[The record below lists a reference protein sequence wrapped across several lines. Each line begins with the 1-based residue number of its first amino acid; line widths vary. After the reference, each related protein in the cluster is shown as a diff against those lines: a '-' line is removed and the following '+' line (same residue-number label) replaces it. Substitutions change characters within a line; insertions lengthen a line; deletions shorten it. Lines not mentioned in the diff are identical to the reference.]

1 MTQGMGSNEV
11 YDLFQAGKAH
21 MERGDNAQAT
31 VSLEKAKRR
40 DPDKASIREALGV
53 AYLRLRRYQEA
64 AAEFEHI
71 LDAAPANDYAHY
83 CMGRCLDRMGQRS
96 LAAGHYKMAAW
107 LRPDVDYYQR
117 ALDGL
122 LD

>member
-1 MTQGMGSNEV
+1 MTYEET
-11 YDLFQAGKAH
+11 YDLYQRGREH
-21 MERGDNAQAT
+21 MKRGMNAQAT

-40 DPDKASIREALGV
+40 EPDKASIREALGV

-71 LDAAPANDYAHY
+71 LAAAPANDYAHY
-83 CMGRCLDRMGQRS
+83 CLGRCLSRMGQPR
-96 LAAGHYKMAAW
+96 LAAGHYKMAVW
-107 LRPDVDYYQR
+107 LKPEVSYYQE
-117 ALDGL
+117 AVDGL